1 MSDPSVVF
9 QQMCLFSARDSLDS
23 GPVML
28 GQSSALCKLD
38 SGPVMLGQSSALC
51 KLDSGPVMLGQ
62 SSALCKLD
70 SGPVMLGQSSALCK
84 LDSSSVTQGQSNGCV
99 CFGSPREK
107 AMLNTSW
114 SVFRQRSENILAE
127 VLEEFTDINKQVPH
141 AMTKINYNQ
150 LFTKFNEVFVTY
162 YLW

>member
-1 MSDPSVVF
+1 MIDDVVGEENNISDILGADPSVVF
-9 QQMCLFSARDSLDS
+9 QQMWLFSARDSLDS

-38 SGPVMLGQSSALC
+38 S
-51 KLDSGPVMLGQ
+51 
-62 SSALCKLD
+62 
-70 SGPVMLGQSSALCK
+70 
-84 LDSSSVTQGQSNGCV
+84 SSVTQGQGNGCV

-107 AMLNTSW
+107 AMINTSW

-127 VLEEFTDINKQVPH
+127 VLEEFTDVNKQVPH